1 MNNLGSKH
9 SVVMKFGQFML
20 NYKKK
25 KKEKKEKLYEKGG
38 LESSPMSILI
48 FKESIK
54 RNLRIP
60 ACSFELI

>member
-1 MNNLGSKH
+1 
-9 SVVMKFGQFML
+9 MKFGQFML
-20 NYKKK
+20 NYKKKKK